1 MLRAILISAVSA
13 LLYTA
18 IAAILDIVFLKD
30 FKVKASWVTRHVIRF
45 AVRFIWLVI
54 FMYLSCKPF
63 TIVTALTWMWS
74 AEIFMCFMIV
84 MAVCIGIP
92 IEEDKSNDKSKD
104 KSEDKSEEFD
114 FAVYTIMATISV
126 VVCIFGCFA
135 PTQEM
140 VNINNIAES
149 KMVGSESVSSVLQQ
163 FKNTV
168 GNKYSSSRFSV
179 ENSGMRRINDE
190 DVLVYHVS
198 SQSSEQYI
206 PGYVIQNEG
215 KSLEVIQKRI
225 YFDESFY
232 FGKDAKR
239 AVRKKYQTE
248 ILGKHMFDIDDE
260 YNPYEIFLYRENL
273 LFSDGGDYG
282 IIVLNLNDGTSE
294 KYSESSG
301 EIPEWVDFKSTY
313 PR

>member
-1 MLRAILISAVSA
+1 MLRLIITSGASA

-18 IAAILDIVFLKD
+18 LIDVLDIVF
-30 FKVKASWVTRHVIRF
+30 FKELEVERELVICNIILFLIRF
-45 AVRFIWLVI
+45 AWTGLL
-54 FMYLSCKPF
+54 MYLSCKPF

-74 AEIFMCFMIV
+74 AEIFMSFMIV

-92 IEEDKSNDKSKD
+92 IEEDKSKDKSK
-104 KSEDKSEEFD
+104 DKSEEFD

-168 GNKYSSSRFSV
+168 GNNYSSSRFSV

-206 PGYVIQNEG
+206 PGYVIQKEG
-215 KSLEVIQKRI
+215 KLLEVIQKRI

>member
-30 FKVKASWVTRHVIRF
+30 FKVKASWVARHVIRF

-74 AEIFMCFMIV
+74 AEIFMFFMIV
-84 MAVCIGIP
+84 MAAFFEISV
-92 IEEDKSNDKSKD
+92 ERAEDESKD
-104 KSEDKSEEFD
+104 KSEDKSENFD

-135 PTQEM
+135 PTQEI
-140 VNINNIAES
+140 VNVNNIAES

-168 GNKYSSSRFSV
+168 SNKYNSSRFSV

-198 SQSSEQYI
+198 SKSSEQYI
-206 PGYVIQNEG
+206 PGYVIQKEG

-225 YFDESFY
+225 YFDESFC

>member
-1 MLRAILISAVSA
+1 MLRLIITSGASA

-18 IAAILDIVFLKD
+18 LIDVLDIVF
-30 FKVKASWVTRHVIRF
+30 FKELEVERELVIWNIILFLIRF
-45 AVRFIWLVI
+45 AWTGLL
-54 FMYLSCKPF
+54 MYLSCEPF
-63 TIVTALTWMWS
+63 TIITGIVWMWIPELVKIS
-74 AEIFMCFMIV
+74 ILWFGNVDYCSTFIDCDILVSIAVGIV
-84 MAVCIGIP
+84 
-92 IEEDKSNDKSKD
+92 
-104 KSEDKSEEFD
+104 
-114 FAVYTIMATISV
+114 SV
-126 VVCIFGCFA
+126 LLCIFTSFM
-135 PTQEM
+135 PSQEI
-140 VNINNIAES
+140 VNINDLADS
-149 KMVGSESVSSVLQQ
+149 KMVNSESVESVLDYFQE
-163 FKNTV
+163 TV
-168 GNKYSSSRFSV
+168 GNEYGGPRFSV
-179 ENSGMRRINDE
+179 EKSGMRKVNNE

-198 SQSSEQYI
+198 DKKSEQYI
-206 PGYVIQNEG
+206 PGYVIQKDG
-215 KSLEVIQKRI
+215 KSPEVIQKRI

>member
-1 MLRAILISAVSA
+1 MLRLIITSGASA

-18 IAAILDIVFLKD
+18 LIDVLDIVF
-30 FKVKASWVTRHVIRF
+30 FKELEVERELVIWNIILFLIRF
-45 AVRFIWLVI
+45 AWTGLL
-54 FMYLSCKPF
+54 MYLSCEPF
-63 TIVTALTWMWS
+63 TIITGIVWMWIP
-74 AEIFMCFMIV
+74 ELV
-84 MAVCIGIP
+84 KIP
-92 IEEDKSNDKSKD
+92 ILWFGNVDYRSTFIDCDILVSI
-104 KSEDKSEEFD
+104 
-114 FAVYTIMATISV
+114 AVGIVSV
-126 VVCIFGCFA
+126 LLCIFTSFM
-135 PTQEM
+135 PSQEI
-140 VNINNIAES
+140 VNINDLADS
-149 KMVGSESVSSVLQQ
+149 KMVNSESVESVLDYFQE
-163 FKNTV
+163 TV
-168 GNKYSSSRFSV
+168 GNEYGGPRFSV
-179 ENSGMRRINDE
+179 EKSGMRKVNNE

-198 SQSSEQYI
+198 DKKSEQYI
-206 PGYVIQNEG
+206 PGYVIQKDG
-215 KSLEVIQKRI
+215 KSPEVIQKRI

>member
-1 MLRAILISAVSA
+1 MLRLIITSGASA

-18 IAAILDIVFLKD
+18 LIDVLDIVF
-30 FKVKASWVTRHVIRF
+30 FKELEVERELVIWNIILFRIRF
-45 AVRFIWLVI
+45 AWTGLL
-54 FMYLSCKPF
+54 MYLSCEPF
-63 TIVTALTWMWS
+63 TIITGIVWMWIP
-74 AEIFMCFMIV
+74 ELV
-84 MAVCIGIP
+84 KIP
-92 IEEDKSNDKSKD
+92 ILWFGNVDYCSTFIDCDILVSI
-104 KSEDKSEEFD
+104 
-114 FAVYTIMATISV
+114 AVGIVSV
-126 VVCIFGCFA
+126 LLCIFTSFM
-135 PTQEM
+135 PSQEI
-140 VNINNIAES
+140 VNINDLADS
-149 KMVGSESVSSVLQQ
+149 KMVNSESVESVLDYFQE
-163 FKNTV
+163 TV
-168 GNKYSSSRFSV
+168 GNEYDGPRFSV
-179 ENSGMRRINDE
+179 EKSGMRKVNNE

-198 SQSSEQYI
+198 DKKSEQYI
-206 PGYVIQNEG
+206 PGYVIQKDG
-215 KSLEVIQKRI
+215 KSPEVIQKRI

>member
-18 IAAILDIVFLKD
+18 IAAILYIVFLKD

-84 MAVCIGIP
+84 MAVCIGIST
-92 IEEDKSNDKSKD
+92 EETEDKSKA

-149 KMVGSESVSSVLQQ
+149 KMVGSESVNSVLQQ

-179 ENSGMRRINDE
+179 ENYGMRRINDE
-190 DVLVYHVS
+190 DALVYHVS

-206 PGYVIQNEG
+206 PGYVIQKEG

-260 YNPYEIFLYRENL
+260 YNPYEVFLYRENL
-273 LFSDGGDYG
+273 FFSNGNDYG
-282 IIVLNLNDGTSE
+282 VIVLNLNNGTTE
-294 KYSESSG
+294 KYSASSG
-301 EIPEWVDFKSTY
+301 EVPKWVDFESTY

>member
-30 FKVKASWVTRHVIRF
+30 FKVKASWVARHVIRF

-54 FMYLSCKPF
+54 FMYLSCEPF
-63 TIVTALTWMWS
+63 TIITGIVWMWIP
-74 AEIFMCFMIV
+74 ELV
-84 MAVCIGIP
+84 KIP
-92 IEEDKSNDKSKD
+92 ILWFENVDYCSTFIDCDILVSI
-104 KSEDKSEEFD
+104 
-114 FAVYTIMATISV
+114 AVGIVSV
-126 VVCIFGCFA
+126 LLCIFTSFM
-135 PTQEM
+135 PSQEI
-140 VNINNIAES
+140 VNINDLADS
-149 KMVGSESVSSVLQQ
+149 KMVNSESVESVLDYFQE
-163 FKNTV
+163 TV
-168 GNKYSSSRFSV
+168 GNEYDGPRFSV
-179 ENSGMRRINDE
+179 EKSGMRKVNNE

-198 SQSSEQYI
+198 DKKSEQYI
-206 PGYVIQNEG
+206 PGYVIQKDG
-215 KSLEVIQKRI
+215 KSPEVIQKRI